1 MAIELPISIIMFLL
15 SAVWMVSC
23 AVRVP
28 AKPVT
33 EERVAVVEVTD
44 RRANGQFDTP
54 DKSPFGGAAVIKK
67 RWQYE
72 DENGRTFFG
81 KQMNVAKP
89 NDAN

>member
-1 MAIELPISIIMFLL
+1 MEFAASIIMFML
-15 SAVWMVSC
+15 SAAWMASC
-23 AVRVP
+23 AVRIP
-28 AKPVT
+28 ARPSA

-54 DKSPFGGAAVIKK
+54 VKSPFGGAVVIKK

-81 KQMNVAKP
+81 RSMNVGKA
-89 NDAN
+89 NDAK